1 MTSKNEK
8 HWKRRITNGLRKA
21 YRWGDERLPPG
32 VRLVLGLVLIV
43 GGVFG
48 FLPILGFWMIPLG
61 AVLMALDIPP
71 LRRRL
76 RRRLHPYDKEAA
88 AAAGD

>member
-1 MTSKNEK
+1 LNRDQLR
-8 HWKRRITNGLRKA
+8 RRISA
-21 YRWGDERLPPG
+21 YTYRLLVWGQDHVPVG
-32 VRLVLGLVLIV
+32 VRSLVGLLFLV

-61 AVLMALDIPP
+61 AVLVALDIPP

-76 RRRLHPYDKEAA
+76 RKRLDRM
-88 AAAGD
+88 AGPEV

>member
-1 MTSKNEK
+1 LKPKTEK
-8 HWKRRITNGLRKA
+8 HWKRRIGDGLRKA
-21 YRWGDERLPPG
+21 YRWGDERIPPG
-32 VRLVLGLVLIV
+32 VRLALGLVLIV

-61 AVLMALDIPP
+61 AVLVALDIPP

-76 RRRLHPYDKEAA
+76 RRRLHPDGEDATTA
-88 AAAGD
+88 DD